1 MVFINS
7 RTYICEIDHQGQF
20 YYNTN
25 HNSTSMAKGIVGP
38 ELKDKEIIVI
48 VSSIIIDT
56 SGNFLVRKF
65 AQIYVL

>member
-1 MVFINS
+1 
-7 RTYICEIDHQGQF
+7 
-20 YYNTN
+20 
-25 HNSTSMAKGIVGP
+25 MAKGIVGP

-65 AQIYVL
+65 AQIYAL